1 MATATELPTLP
12 AWPMSPMSY
21 LSDWWTRAL
30 AVTQQNSAGLAPG
43 NLNQPIL
50 PGWTFGNS
58 IVVNETN
65 SSSPET
71 ERQVVAQDS
80 YGRQLGRVIDA
91 LVVLINERPAGSPQV
106 DALTDLQTLSAKI
119 DAIKEQTLQAR
130 AQRLAGE
137 LAMLKRDHDREFQ
150 QVMEQVAKAPGVAP
164 AQ

>member
-1 MATATELPTLP
+1 MAAGTDLPYLP
-12 AWPMSPMSY
+12 AWPMTY
-21 LSDWWTRAL
+21 LNDWWTRAL
-30 AVTQQNSAGLAPG
+30 AAAQQNPAGPAPNG
-43 NLNQPIL
+43 FSQPIL

-91 LVVLINERPAGSPQV
+91 LVVLINERPAGAPKV
-106 DALTDLQTLSAKI
+106 DALTDLETLSAKI
-119 DAIKEQTLQAR
+119 DAIKEQTLKAR

-137 LAMLKRDHDREFQ
+137 LAALKRDHATQFR
-150 QVMEQVAKAPGVAP
+150 QVMADIEKAPDARP
-164 AQ
+164 SD